1 MKTSINSRNVELTA
15 LAALANGGLM
25 KIYTSPQPSTPE
37 TAITTQTLLSTVT
50 MGTPAFGTASNGIIT
65 ANAISQDNNIA
76 QTGTAAWF
84 RLYKSD
90 GTTVISDG
98 TVGLVSSGSD
108 LEMNSVSLLQG
119 AIFQVGSLTWTLPQ

>member
-15 LAALANGGLM
+15 LATLANGGLM

-50 MGTPAFGTASNGIIT
+50 MGTPAFGAASNGIIT
-65 ANAISQDNNIA
+65 ANAISQDNSIA